1 MNNLENKKENKKE
14 KKKLEKK
21 KKAGVKR
28 SGSCSGQRQQHN
40 LFWGGSYLLM

>member
-1 MNNLENKKENKKE
+1 MNNLENKKE

-28 SGSCSGQRQQHN
+28 SGSCSGQ
-40 LFWGGSYLLM
+40 